1 MKFSI
6 VIPNYNGSHLLKK
19 NLPKVIKA
27 AEDAEIIVVDDASTD
42 DSLKI
47 LKTSFP
53 EVRVVRHRTNQRFAI
68 ACNSGVNAARGNI
81 IVLLNSDVFP
91 ELDFLQPMRRHFE
104 DEQMFAVGCMEI
116 VGEKTR
122 GKSTGKFQQGMLVHA
137 EAQDRKPGPTLWAF
151 GGSGAFSHEKWLK
164 LGGMDALF
172 RPAYW
177 EDIDLSYRAWKRGWK
192 VVFEPKSRVY
202 HQPESTNISAF
213 GRARIRRI
221 ASKNQLLFVWKNITD
236 SKLIVSHLIWFPL
249 RLLVSVVKGDGAFLW
264 GSLHALWQLPEAVR
278 KRHLEKQEMKVTD
291 ESLLKLFEE
300 DVR

>member
-42 DSLKI
+42 DSLKT
-47 LKTSFP
+47 LSSFP
-53 EVRVVRHRTNQRFAI
+53 AVRVVRHRTNQRYAI
-68 ACNSGVNAARGNI
+68 ACNNGVNAALGDI

-104 DEQMFAVGCMEI
+104 DEQTFAVGCMEI

-151 GGSGAFSHEKWLK
+151 GGSGAFSREKWLK

-264 GSLHALWQLPEAVR
+264 GSLHALWQLPEALHSR
-278 KRHLEKQEMKVTD
+278 SREKS
-291 ESLLKLFEE
+291 ESVVSDREVLQRCKEKT
-300 DVR
+300 